1 MGTGP
6 LRPSLHVNTHDA
18 RVHRAVLCVES
29 KISHKKR
36 LVGFRAHAR
45 SGSAIIDIIDAKPM
59 PVAATITKM
68 NAVLEGRRLLL
79 GQPSSF
85 FFLLPLRLEQGL
97 LAGIGRGPSV
107 LPFLNRINF
116 LDLAPLLGV

>member
-36 LVGFRAHAR
+36 LGGFRAHAR

-79 GQPSSF
+79 GRLLWPPSS
-85 FFLLPLRLEQGL
+85 LENKVEGEGG
-97 LAGIGRGPSV
+97 ARGGRMGGEWGMESS
-107 LPFLNRINF
+107 RI
-116 LDLAPLLGV
+116 DASHVV